1 MLTLLFLFFKQQVRL
16 TKQTLVCPQYRHQH
30 RYRHSGTKRN
40 SVIPDSVI
48 PDSVIP
54 DSVIRYFHPAG
65 VESSYDDDDDP
76 PAAIET
82 QTETAT
88 ETKTET
94 KTATETKTENACTSS
109 LQSEEPA

>member
-48 PDSVIP
+48 
-54 DSVIRYFHPAG
+54 RYFHPAG
-65 VESSYDDDDDP
+65 VESSYDDDDP

-94 KTATETKTENACTSS
+94 KTETATETETETETKTATENACTSS